1 MKKLFTLLLAAALG
15 CSLLAGCGG
24 TAEEPAEEVAEEVTE
39 EAAEAGETAELPEDL
54 QGITFTVGFDAEFP
68 PFGFIAEDGSYDGF
82 DLAMAEELCNRLGW
96 EFVAQ
101 PINWDAKDSELSAGT
116 ISCIWNGF
124 TYTGREAEYTWSDPY
139 VDNSIVLVVKEDSGI
154 TSLADM
160 EGKTVTAQAASSAVD
175 AVNGNEAFNTSI
187 KEMVEL
193 GDYNLCFME
202 LAQGT
207 ADAVAAD
214 LGVAAYQI
222 ANNPDAN
229 YVILDEPVSTEQY
242 AVGFLLGNEE
252 LRDVV
257 NAEIHKMA
265 EDGTMMEIA
274 QNYVDS
280 GLVLESLC
288 LVEQ

>member
-1 MKKLFTLLLAAALG
+1 MKKLLTLFLAAALG
-15 CSLLAGCGG
+15 CSLLAGCGAA
-24 TAEEPAEEVAEEVTE
+24 TEEPAEEAEQEVAEEVSGDTAATE
-39 EAAEAGETAELPEDL
+39 VPEDL

-154 TSLADM
+154 ASLADM
-160 EGKTVTAQAASSAVD
+160 ADKTVTAQAASSAVD
-175 AVNGNEAFNTSI
+175 AVNGNEAFNSSI

-214 LGVAAYQI
+214 LGVASYQI

-242 AVGFLLGNEE
+242 AIGFLLGNEA

-257 NAEIHKMA
+257 NAELHKMA

-274 QNYVDS
+274 QNYVDA
-280 GLVLESLC
+280 GLVLDSLC
-288 LVEQ
+288 LVEK